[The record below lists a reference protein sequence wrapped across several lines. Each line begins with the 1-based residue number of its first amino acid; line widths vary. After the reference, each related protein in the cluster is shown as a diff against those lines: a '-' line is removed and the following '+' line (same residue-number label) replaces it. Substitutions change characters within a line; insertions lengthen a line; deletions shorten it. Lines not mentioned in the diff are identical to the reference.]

1 MDLNERLKQIEES
14 LAQRRQAA
22 ERKLEERLGQLDSR
36 LGKGGPEDKAPHPLQ
51 SSMEMPRHAEV
62 DLSGAPSLAVFDDAM
77 EQAFELQGRLG
88 GSMADYPTTY
98 CETVR
103 EYVTP
108 LLAGMPLSD
117 AQRADALGQIEAA
130 AQGMAPPGI
139 VSSLGVHLPGV
150 GSFINGWIMGRGAGM
165 TPVEFLRTEA
175 GFARVAATVAHEKWG
190 HGFISELTAS
200 GQEKQALHLG
210 MNHLAGQLG
219 LQQVDTPEHARLME
233 QWKILFLS
241 SHYVE
246 EGFATW
252 IARYLA
258 ETLAEAQGLGAYLEH
273 APRFQLEQ
281 VLAALESVSGGDAA
295 HAALRALFSAS
306 GADSIEGVHQ
316 TMCAALHALDQLGD
330 SFGRAVGMPAPYAVG
345 YCLMDAIAQR
355 HGAKCV
361 PYAVATACN
370 VRYGLENIANHDLN
384 NYIATQPSLN
394 INTRLALVMHLSPGT
409 PNDTDGFLGRI
420 HDETAMTPAGKA

>member
-14 LAQRRQAA
+14 LARRKQAA
-22 ERKLEERLGQLDSR
+22 DRKLEERLGQLDAK
-36 LGKGGPEDKAPHPLQ
+36 LGKGDKGEAPARPMQ
-51 SSMEMPRHAEV
+51 RNVDMPRHAEV

-77 EQAFELQGRLG
+77 ERAFDLHGRLG

-108 LLAGMPLSD
+108 LLAGMPLSE

-139 VSSLGVHLPGV
+139 VASLGVHLPGV
-150 GSFINGWIMGRGAGM
+150 GSFINGWRMAHDASQ
-165 TPVEFLRTEA
+165 TPAEFLRTEA
-175 GFARVAATVAHEKWG
+175 GFAEVAATVAHEKWG

-200 GQEKQALHLG
+200 GQEKQALQLG

-219 LQQVDTPEHARLME
+219 LQDVDTPEHARLMA
-233 QWKILFLS
+233 QWEILFLS

-252 IARYLA
+252 IAHYLA
-258 ETLAEAQGLGAYLEH
+258 ETLTEAQGLSAYLEH
-273 APRFQLEQ
+273 APRFERDQI
-281 VLAALESVSGGDAA
+281 LAALKRVPDGDAA
-295 HAALRALFSAS
+295 HAALRALFSES
-306 GADSIEGVHQ
+306 GAGSIEDVHE
-316 TMCAALHALDQLGD
+316 TMCAALHALDQVGEA
-330 SFGRAVGMPAPYAVG
+330 FAHAVGMPAPYAVG

-355 HGAKCV
+355 HGPKCV

-370 VRYGLENIANHDLN
+370 VRYGLETISNHDLR
-384 NYIATQPSLN
+384 NYIAAQPNLN
-394 INTRLALVMHLSPGT
+394 INTRLALMMFVSPGDK
-409 PNDTDGFLGRI
+409 NGIDGFLQRI
-420 HDETAMTPAGKA
+420 HDETGLTPAGKG